1 MSTSCLTQTATPS
14 RPFSIEIFAALT
26 SASVIGL
33 AWWMG
38 NMGDARHDRADACPA
53 KGQVTS
59 AQVQEASRRLREAER
74 RAQYTALGG
83 SAYVAAKVGLPA
95 GSPERV
101 LAREAA
107 EDLAFARRD
116 LARLCGA
123 QP

>member
-1 MSTSCLTQTATPS
+1 MSTSTLTHTATPS

-38 NMGDARHDRADACPA
+38 NMGDMRADRAPACPA

-59 AQVQEASRRLREAER
+59 AQVEDASRRVAEAER
-74 RAQYTALGG
+74 RARYTAMGG
-83 SAYVAAKVGLPA
+83 SGYVAAKVGLPSS
-95 GSPERV
+95 SPERR

-107 EDLAFARRD
+107 EDLAFARQD
-116 LARLCGA
+116 LAELCGA